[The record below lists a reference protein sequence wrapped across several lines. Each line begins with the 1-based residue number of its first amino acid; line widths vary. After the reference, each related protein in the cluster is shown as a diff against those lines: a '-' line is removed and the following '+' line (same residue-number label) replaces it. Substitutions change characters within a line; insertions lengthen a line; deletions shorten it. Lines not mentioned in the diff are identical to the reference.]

1 MNYFSLSDEA
11 LAELLILTVTANEYG
26 TIYRN
31 HLGEYHRIHGPAVIL
46 VHGGRRHWYHMGQR
60 HRADGPAIEFSNGT
74 KYWFLNDEQL
84 TEEEWNGRVKS
95 VR

>member
-31 HLGEYHRIHGPAVIL
+31 PLGQKHRVHGPAVIWRC
-46 VHGGRRHWYHMGQR
+46 GRRYWYHMGQR
-60 HRADGPAIEFSNGT
+60 HRADGPAIEFPNGA
-74 KYWFLNDEQL
+74 KYWFLNNEQL
-84 TEEEWNGRVKS
+84 TEEEWSERVKS
-95 VR
+95 L